1 MLVVFIFTST
11 QNDSDSVLIRANGG
25 TSEVIKIHSDQG
37 TGADS
42 IHLLSDVG
50 GITLQVGSGDTVIVN
65 GGNLVPSA
73 DDTIDLGAADK
84 RWRNIYTG
92 DLHLKNDRG
101 NWTIVEEFDYLSLRN
116 NNTGKL
122 YKFVMEEV
130 LEE

>member
-1 MLVVFIFTST
+1 
-11 QNDSDSVLIRANGG
+11 
-25 TSEVIKIHSDQG
+25 
-37 TGADS
+37 
-42 IHLLSDVG
+42 
-50 GITLQVGSGDTVIVN
+50 VGSGDSVTVN
-65 GGNLVPSA
+65 GGHLIPSA
-73 DDTIDLGAADK
+73 DDTIDLGGASN

-101 NWTIVEEFDYLSLRN
+101 DWTIVEESDYLSLRN